1 MKLLL
6 GTKNE
11 ITKNENGKNMHH
23 FEITEAVLDHGNI
36 VNNIL
41 SA

>member
-1 MKLLL
+1 MKMV
-6 GTKNE
+6 
-11 ITKNENGKNMHH
+11 KNMHH